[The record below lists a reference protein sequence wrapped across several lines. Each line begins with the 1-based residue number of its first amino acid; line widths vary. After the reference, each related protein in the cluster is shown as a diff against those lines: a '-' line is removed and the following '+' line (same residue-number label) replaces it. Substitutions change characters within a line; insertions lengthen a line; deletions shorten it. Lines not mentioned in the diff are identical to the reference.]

1 MPDANTSSKLL
12 EPALPGAWIAE
23 HRRIWQM
30 DFLNAD
36 KLARFSH
43 DRGTS
48 YFNETDVI
56 QLWQLGLLKADLII
70 SPRKLRLVGL
80 TYRGIDFNGFHMYS
94 DERQLPRWKGGWANA
109 RKPLKPLQ
117 KGIELLFHP
126 FRFYVLYHIGQMLD
140 LRASSMQMLLQ
151 ENFPR
156 LLEIS
161 LTVFNNSS
169 RSDNFIAN
177 INIWNDVASL
187 VILTEPCFYERIFLT
202 LKVSLSAI
210 NSIDDWIM
218 QIRQEID
225 EYWEGYV
232 QKLFERIGVNRL
244 EEIRQEL
251 CFVTQMLDRN
261 RWIHTLLCLG
271 TSKLRLELEGNL
283 GGALLLRTMA
293 EMLRRA
299 TEKAFDKLLKD
310 KPLKEED
317 QLGFG
322 WVPEGV
328 KETLYGSNRL
338 LDDYQAGGEFARR
351 HGLDYRPRVHLYG
364 EGDTEYGALNSFF
377 GTMGIPVTNLH
388 GLIKE
393 GKVKSKT
400 GKPIGAT
407 FFRDNL
413 AADIREQRYSIVVID
428 KDVDDNVRVLRSAAR
443 NNQTSED
450 DGIFGRYF
458 LSDPDFEF
466 ANFEVE
472 ELEEVLWKLAG
483 EENPNQ
489 EGREQLHNCV
499 KQAQRSTEFVNGVNQ
514 ASQSLTQLI
523 GLVKGEKWGEEL
535 MRYAWEHQIK
545 QNQERQIV
553 KIVKLALYWE
563 KTINLERYEIAKK
576 KYTVDP
582 QSGELVKRS
591 SQ

>member
-1 MPDANTSSKLL
+1 MVK
-12 EPALPGAWIAE
+12 
-23 HRRIWQM
+23 
-30 DFLNAD
+30 
-36 KLARFSH
+36 
-43 DRGTS
+43 
-48 YFNETDVI
+48 
-56 QLWQLGLLKADLII
+56 
-70 SPRKLRLVGL
+70 
-80 TYRGIDFNGFHMYS
+80 
-94 DERQLPRWKGGWANA
+94 
-109 RKPLKPLQ
+109 
-117 KGIELLFHP
+117 
-126 FRFYVLYHIGQMLD
+126 
-140 LRASSMQMLLQ
+140 
-151 ENFPR
+151 
-156 LLEIS
+156 
-161 LTVFNNSS
+161 
-169 RSDNFIAN
+169 
-177 INIWNDVASL
+177 
-187 VILTEPCFYERIFLT
+187 
-202 LKVSLSAI
+202 
-210 NSIDDWIM
+210 
-218 QIRQEID
+218 
-225 EYWEGYV
+225 
-232 QKLFERIGVNRL
+232 
-244 EEIRQEL
+244 
-251 CFVTQMLDRN
+251 VTQSTVRSIAFSV
-261 RWIHTLLCLG
+261 RW
-271 TSKLRLELEGNL
+271 EY
-283 GGALLLRTMA
+283 
-293 EMLRRA
+293 
-299 TEKAFDKLLKD
+299 
-310 KPLKEED
+310 
-317 QLGFG
+317 QL
-322 WVPEGV
+322 
-328 KETLYGSNRL
+328 
-338 LDDYQAGGEFARR
+338 
-351 HGLDYRPRVHLYG
+351 
-364 EGDTEYGALNSFF
+364 
-377 GTMGIPVTNLH
+377 
-388 GLIKE
+388 
-393 GKVKSKT
+393 KT

-483 EENPNQ
+483 EENSNQ